1 MKRQGSLQFILTKIT
16 EFNTYSLLGNEMSR
30 RIILKLAD
38 QPLIGQQET
47 AETVATK
54 IISAD
59 FINQSVYVTLNLHI
73 ASDKVNTVS
82 W

>member
-1 MKRQGSLQFILTKIT
+1 
-16 EFNTYSLLGNEMSR
+16 MSR

-59 FINQSVYVTLNLHI
+59 FINQSVYVTLNLPQTKSTLSVGDGHTCK
-73 ASDKVNTVS
+73 SKSSGHSSVYE
-82 W
+82 